1 MVRRDGKDKFYK
13 KLKLD
18 KETRNILR
26 DYRELKE
33 AMDKDNKPLE
43 EDLNEPR

>member
-1 MVRRDGKDKFYK
+1 MVRRDGKNKFYK

-18 KETRNILR
+18 KNTRKILR

-33 AMDKDNKPLE
+33 LMDKDNKPLE
-43 EDLNEPR
+43 EE